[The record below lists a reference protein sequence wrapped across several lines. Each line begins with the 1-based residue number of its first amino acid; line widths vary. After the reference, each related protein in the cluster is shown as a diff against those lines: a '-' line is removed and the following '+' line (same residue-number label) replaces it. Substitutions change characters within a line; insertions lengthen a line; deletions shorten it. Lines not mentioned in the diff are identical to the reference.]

1 MTNEFNVFVGMDWAN
16 SKHDV
21 CIQGAESTKRKFSVL
36 THSPESI
43 DDWIQ

>member
-16 SKHDV
+16 CKHDV
-21 CIQGAESTKRKFSVL
+21 CVQGAESSKRKFSVL

-43 DDWIQ
+43 DDWI